1 MKKNKLLFIILLL
14 PFSAFC
20 QSLTG
25 LWNGTFSNDSNTLRT
40 DQPFEIALTE
50 YKGKVYGYSRREFIK
65 NDTLYFVLKR
75 VKGKIAGDSCEVT
88 EDEFISHNLP
98 VIDKGVK
105 ITYTFHFNKNDSSW
119 SLDGRWKTNRVVK
132 RKYEYY
138 ALTGKVGMIVQKDL
152 SKSKL
157 FPHLTELKLEDD
169 VPFYAAYKKQK
180 NIEEEQ
186 KNIAV
191 SKNQSEKKQADIVKA
206 EPKKKEVVPAKKEP
220 EPETTQ
226 PVSKPDITKA
236 STENNKPK
244 EKEQPKQETVVI
256 PPKDVAKTNTT
267 PEKKKE
273 DITVKKTEPAVP
285 TPKPDVAKTNTDNN
299 KPKEK
304 EQPKQEPV
312 VIPSKEVA
320 KTNTEPEKKKEDI
333 TVKKENPVIAPD
345 IAAAKPKDK
354 PGLPKS
360 TAAVNVEKR
369 KSETIQTVEFKS
381 DSLLLS
387 LYDNGEI
394 DGDTV
399 SVLIN
404 GEVVMPQQ
412 GLKASAIKKTIYIT
426 PAMKDSF
433 NMVLYAENLGKYP
446 PNTGLIIVHDGDDTY
461 QVRFSADLQKNVE
474 VLFKRKKK

>member
-1 MKKNKLLFIILLL
+1 M
-14 PFSAFC
+14 
-20 QSLTG
+20 
-25 LWNGTFSNDSNTLRT
+25 
-40 DQPFEIALTE
+40 
-50 YKGKVYGYSRREFIK
+50 
-65 NDTLYFVLKR
+65 
-75 VKGKIAGDSCEVT
+75 KGKIEGDLCEVT
-88 EDEFISHNLP
+88 EDEFISHNFP
-98 VIDKGVK
+98 TIDKGVK

-138 ALTGKVGMIVQKDL
+138 ALTGQVGMIVEKDL

-169 VPFYAAYKKQK
+169 VPFYVAYKKQK

-186 KNIAV
+186 KNIAA
-191 SKNQSEKKQADIVKA
+191 SKSQSEKKQTDIVKA
-206 EPKKKEVVPAKKEP
+206 EPKKKEEVPAKKES

-226 PVSKPDITKA
+226 PVSKPDIAKA
-236 STENNKPK
+236 NTE
-244 EKEQPKQETVVI
+244 
-256 PPKDVAKTNTT
+256 
-267 PEKKKE
+267 
-273 DITVKKTEPAVP
+273 
-285 TPKPDVAKTNTDNN
+285 NN

-312 VIPSKEVA
+312 VTPPSKDVA

-333 TVKKENPVIAPD
+333 PVKKENPVAAPD
-345 IAAAKPKDK
+345 IAVAKPKEKTD
-354 PGLPKS
+354 LPKS
-360 TAAVNVEKR
+360 TAAINVEKR
-369 KSETIQTVEFKS
+369 RSETIQTVEFKS

-474 VLFKRKKK
+474 VLFKRKK